1 MSLTVFLT
9 FAALV
14 AVSRLDSDVLLQ
26 TGRAHGLKRK
36 EDKRENDDD
45 NGDDN

>member
-9 FAALV
+9 FAAFV
-14 AVSRLDSDVLLQ
+14 AVSHFDSNVLLQ

-36 EDKRENDDD
+36 EDKRENDND